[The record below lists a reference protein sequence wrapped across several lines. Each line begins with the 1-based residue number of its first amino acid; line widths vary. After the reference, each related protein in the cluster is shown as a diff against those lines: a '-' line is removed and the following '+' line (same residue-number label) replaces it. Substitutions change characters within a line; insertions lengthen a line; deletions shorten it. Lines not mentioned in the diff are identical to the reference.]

1 VKKVKDKQED
11 KENKITFKDL
21 WHHPIYNPLIKLGM
35 WGIFFLVIYIFIFIG
50 SSSSS
55 EVYSPSTSTTTT
67 KAPSKISFSKMKDNL
82 ISKEQSVV
90 YQIDDYYITGI
101 ISEGV
106 LNATVEIADETYKI
120 KYDGEN
126 LYQVKRDE
134 ETINNELLTSINL
147 DYLLAK
153 NIIEVID
160 EPKVIGTKS
169 ADEKSYSYV
178 VDDKAISVYF
188 NDEVIDTIIILDN
201 GITYD
206 LDYQEVGD

>member
-1 VKKVKDKQED
+1 MKKVKDKQED